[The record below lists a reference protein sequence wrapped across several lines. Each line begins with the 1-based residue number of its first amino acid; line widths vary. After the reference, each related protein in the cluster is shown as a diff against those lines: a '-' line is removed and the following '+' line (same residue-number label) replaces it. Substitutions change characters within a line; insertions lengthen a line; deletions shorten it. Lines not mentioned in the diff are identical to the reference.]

1 MQSQLPAFMRK
12 MKKITFPI
20 FFSSS
25 SSQIK
30 MFQSFV
36 DESERQSSGEGR
48 EKNERVCVLCM
59 CVCLYV
65 REIECVCVR
74 VCVCVFKRER

>member
-1 MQSQLPAFMRK
+1 MERRNAEPTSCFCEK
-12 MKKITFPI
+12 NEKNHFSN
-20 FFSSS
+20 FFSS

-74 VCVCVFKRER
+74 VCVCV